1 MKQRTSKVAFL
12 GIFTALA
19 MILSYIESQIPTF
32 VAIPG
37 IKLGLPNIAIIVVLY
52 CIGFK
57 EATFINLV
65 RVILVS
71 LLFSSTL
78 TMAYGL
84 AGATLSLIV
93 MGLLKKSNFFSPIV
107 VSVAGAI
114 SHNIGQI
121 IVAIFVTQT
130 SQLMYY
136 LPILLFTG
144 TISGVIIGLIGA
156 QVVKKTEKIMN
167 KEDEK

>member
-1 MKQRTSKVAFL
+1 
-12 GIFTALA
+12 
-19 MILSYIESQIPTF
+19 
-32 VAIPG
+32 
-37 IKLGLPNIAIIVVLY
+37 
-52 CIGFK
+52 
-57 EATFINLV
+57 
-65 RVILVS
+65 
-71 LLFSSTL
+71 
-78 TMAYGL
+78 
-84 AGATLSLIV
+84 